1 MSDVSYRVVNQGEMY
16 PYVIFDN
23 WYTEEEEKKIW
34 SELDFYTT
42 SFPDKID
49 IGDGDVAEA
58 LDDKGNIIKIAK
70 GMRWY
75 PRIYYNQDNLS
86 KFPIS
91 LITSTTIKT
100 RNIDFK
106 NILIHGCEP
115 YGNNWRAFNFLPST
129 DAAGII
135 VTYYGENDE
144 YLPHY
149 DMSGWTQLVWMV
161 KDEEA
166 MELGSGDLEFPD
178 ISHTIPLKNNR
189 SIFFPSC
196 YLHASKPIKFKKQ
209 SPVIGDGKYTI
220 TTFYERDR
228 GKLNDEYENAR

>member
-1 MSDVSYRVVNQGEMY
+1 MNNVSYRVVNQGEMY

-23 WYTEEEEKKIW
+23 WFTEEEEKKIW
-34 SELDFYTT
+34 SELDFYTIN
-42 SFPDKID
+42 FPAKID
-49 IGDGDVAEA
+49 GGDDVAEA

-70 GMRWY
+70 GLRWY
-75 PRIYYNQDNLS
+75 PLSYFDNNNIDI
-86 KFPIS
+86 FPIS
-91 LITSTTIKT
+91 SVLST
-100 RNIDFK
+100 RNKTMDKNFRDIMID
-106 NILIHGCEP
+106 GCNP
-115 YGNNWRAFNFLPST
+115 YGNHWADNNFCT
-129 DAAGII
+129 TGTII
-135 VTYYGENDE
+135 TYYGENDE

-149 DMSGWTQLVWMV
+149 DMSSWTQLVWMV

-178 ISHTIPLKNNR
+178 INHTVPLKNNR

-220 TTFYERDR
+220 TTFHV
-228 GKLNDEYENAR
+228 GKAFHEGEKIK